1 MNYARTRKHY
11 RAARKEVEQNPLN
24 GIFIPNKDKSKL
36 AVITGGLAS
45 LVFLL
50 GLLLGLL
57 TNKD

>member
-36 AVITGGLAS
+36 AIIGGGLAS

-57 TNKD
+57 TNRD